1 VFITYSYTECPKC
14 GEIVITEKHGKA
26 GIKGDSPR
34 IGDSLICQ
42 NSACGEKFKIKEL
55 KLKSG
60 PLKGSYR
67 LIAGPDGAQA
77 EQNRSGL
84 L

>member
-14 GEIVITEKHGKA
+14 GEIVITEKHDKA

-42 NSACGEKFKIKEL
+42 NSACGENL
-55 KLKSG
+55 
-60 PLKGSYR
+60 
-67 LIAGPDGAQA
+67 
-77 EQNRSGL
+77 RSKNSS
-84 L
+84 